1 MLRVIDVDY
10 IRNYELLVTFSDG
23 SKKIVNLEP
32 YLTGEVF
39 GELLDKEKFVQYGL
53 TRATIEW
60 ANGHPELNA
69 SAVAR
74 RMGISQSLMSQYI
87 SGIKKPSQEREALI
101 VNTIKDIGKELTMI
115 V

>member
-53 TRATIEW
+53 TVLLL
-60 ANGHPELNA
+60 NGPMVPTLHRSFYMKL
-69 SAVAR
+69 V
-74 RMGISQSLMSQYI
+74 
-87 SGIKKPSQEREALI
+87 
-101 VNTIKDIGKELTMI
+101 
-115 V
+115 